1 MVEGENK
8 AKINDS
14 IIFKANILTGLF
26 IAGLIVSNLLGGK
39 IAQLG
44 KIEFSVGILA
54 FPITFLVTD
63 IIGEVM
69 GKKKAKQVVFIG
81 LMAMIFVM
89 LLTFI
94 SIQLPTASRSYITH
108 EEFSKIFGISFRFL
122 IASVTAFFFAQMHD
136 VWAFHFWKKVTKGKW
151 LWLRNNLSTIASQLI
166 DSVLFMFIALWYI
179 PEFLI
184 KYLPFIENTSPKF
197 TAAYV
202 LTLLIPWWILKVVMA
217 IADTPFVYIL
227 TAWLRGDL
235 GKSK

>member
-1 MVEGENK
+1 MVEEENK

-14 IIFKANILTGLF
+14 ILFKANILTGLF

-44 KIEFSVGILA
+44 RIDFSVGILA

-63 IIGEVM
+63 IIGEVL
-69 GKKKAKQVVFIG
+69 GKKKARQVVFIG
-81 LMAMIFVM
+81 LMSMLFVM

-94 SIQLPTASRSYITH
+94 SIQLPTAPRSYITH

-151 LWLRNNLSTIASQLI
+151 LWLRNNLSTITSQLI